1 MQGCTKSKIENLILD
16 FSFSLTFFMQSI
28 FLSLAYFHYF
38 WSRQQIKTFTAAAAT
53 YEKWR
58 LTRSMDFQ
66 IILPPPLLPNP
77 DIPLPSFLSLYLDR
91 YRRSQLQRIGLSL
104 FPPSPPHPPPPPL
117 LSLVVK
123 KFVFLL

>member
-1 MQGCTKSKIENLILD
+1 
-16 FSFSLTFFMQSI
+16 MQSI

-66 IILPPPLLPNP
+66 IILPPP
-77 DIPLPSFLSLYLDR
+77 SFEPGHS
-91 YRRSQLQRIGLSL
+91 
-104 FPPSPPHPPPPPL
+104 PPL
-117 LSLVVK
+117 LSFPLSR
-123 KFVFLL
+123 